1 MSAKGFPIS
10 QLITAIR
17 QGSLQAVI
25 DALDAGAEIE
35 EPDQHGQA
43 GLPLR
48 TSCFAGNVEVVR
60 ELIQRGANV
69 NAAGSDGPGMP
80 LRLAL
85 RARNMEIAALLLAC
99 GAQIPPGITLPPE
112 LQPNYQKTP
121 VKPLEMPAIEFT
133 PMPRPAPPPADLL
146 PDLPLPPPAP
156 PAPAQG
162 IENYHVLEE
171 VDITANY
178 GLDTNLLTLDMLR
191 QDEEAEKA
199 AAQKAEQPT
208 SANASADK
216 KPGFWKS
223 RQNP

>member
-1 MSAKGFPIS
+1 MSATGFPIS

-17 QGSLQAVI
+17 QASLPAVI
-25 DALDAGAEIE
+25 NALDAGADIE
-35 EPDQHGQA
+35 EADQHGQA

-60 ELIQRGANV
+60 ELIVRGANV

-85 RARNMEIAALLLAC
+85 RARNMEIVALLLAC
-99 GAQIPPGITLPPE
+99 GAQVPPGVTLPPE
-112 LQPNYQKTP
+112 LQADRQKTP
-121 VKPLEMPAIEFT
+121 TRQQEMPAIEFT
-133 PMPRPAPPPADLL
+133 PPPRPVSPPAELF
-146 PDLPLPPPAP
+146 PELPLATTTL

-191 QDEEAEKA
+191 QNEEAAKA
-199 AAQKAEQPT
+199 AAQKTQQPT
-208 SANASADK
+208 SANAPQDK